1 MKDHHQE
8 CGLVVAVHTANILLI
23 FRGHAIK
30 LPPPYIDRFGETLRD
45 RRRGRPMFLDDVRM
59 RMLRRMWASH
69 ALTPAILRQRLTATR
84 FIIYGHY

>member
-1 MKDHHQE
+1 MV
-8 CGLVVAVHTANILLI
+8 LVHTANILLI

-45 RRRGRPMFLDDVRM
+45 RRRGRPMFLDAHRM
-59 RMLRRMWASH
+59 RMLRRMWASQ
-69 ALTPAILRQRLTATR
+69 ALTPAILRHRLTAPR